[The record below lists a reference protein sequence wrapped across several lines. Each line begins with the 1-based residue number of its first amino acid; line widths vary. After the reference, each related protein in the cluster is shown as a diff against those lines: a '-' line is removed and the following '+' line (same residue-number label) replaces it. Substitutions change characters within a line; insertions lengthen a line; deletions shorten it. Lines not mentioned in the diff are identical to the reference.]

1 MGARQTA
8 ILIGVAAAVVGFGIG
23 ALWQYTNARAQ
34 TQQRAAVERDL
45 AFQTLEATLGAATIE
60 AQRGSYEISR
70 QLASDF
76 FSGLQRELGRAPG
89 EGSAP
94 GEARA
99 ALEEISEQRDS
110 MITALS
116 RSDPQAGAM
125 LAQLFTRYRIARGK
139 PVGPNS
145 DAAPAPAPAPGP
157 DPADES
163 T

>member
-1 MGARQTA
+1 LGARQTA

-34 TQQRAAVERDL
+34 AQQRAAVEQDL

-89 EGSAP
+89 E
-94 GEARA
+94 ARA
-99 ALEEISEQRDS
+99 ALQEISEQRDS

-125 LAQLFTRYRIARGK
+125 LAQLFTRYRIAMGK
-139 PVGPNS
+139 PVGPNA
-145 DAAPAPAPAPGP
+145 DAVPAPSPVPGP
-157 DPADES
+157 TDE
-163 T
+163 

>member
-1 MGARQTA
+1 M
-8 ILIGVAAAVVGFGIG
+8 IGFGIG
-23 ALWQYTNARAQ
+23 AFWQYTNARTQAQ
-34 TQQRAAVERDL
+34 HRAAVERDL

-89 EGSAP
+89 E
-94 GEARA
+94 ARA
-99 ALEEISEQRDS
+99 ALEEISQQRDA

-125 LAQLFTRYRIARGK
+125 LAQLFTRYRIAMGK
-139 PVGPNS
+139 PVGPNA
-145 DAAPAPAPAPGP
+145 DAAPAPSPGP
-157 DPADES
+157 DPADDS
-163 T
+163 I